1 MRNQTRNKQST
12 PSTMSRT
19 ASKYPYGQPVPRS
32 KEQKAADLA
41 AEIKKHDAEMK
52 RYEANRAW
60 LDKLAEGERA
70 SHAARFKEAQ
80 AKEAA
85 KKYPFQG
92 STFDS
97 MSYTFQ
103 PQLAPRSWAL
113 EERERLKMQQEEK
126 Q

>member
-1 MRNQTRNKQST
+1 MSHST
-12 PSTMSRT
+12 S
-19 ASKYPYGQPVPRS
+19 SKKFTPGKSVPRS
-32 KEQKAADLA
+32 KESIA
-41 AEIKKHDAEMK
+41 AENAKYDAEMK
-52 RYEANRAW
+52 RYQANAAF
-60 LDKLAEGERA
+60 LAKVAEGEYA

>member
-1 MRNQTRNKQST
+1 
-12 PSTMSRT
+12 MSHT
-19 ASKYPYGQPVPRS
+19 SKKYPYGEPVRRS
-32 KEQKAADLA
+32 KEALA
-41 AEIKKHDAEMK
+41 AEHAAENAKLAAEWK
-52 RYEANRAW
+52 RYQDNRAW
-60 LDKLAEGERA
+60 LDKIAEGERA

>member
-1 MRNQTRNKQST
+1 
-12 PSTMSRT
+12 MSRT
-19 ASKYPYGQPVPRS
+19 ASKKFTPGKSIPRS
-32 KEQKAADLA
+32 KESIT
-41 AEIKKHDAEMK
+41 AENAKYDAEMK

>member
-1 MRNQTRNKQST
+1 
-12 PSTMSRT
+12 MSY
-19 ASKYPYGQPVPRS
+19 ASKKYTFGTPVLRS
-32 KEQKAADLA
+32 KEQQA
-41 AEIKKHDAEMK
+41 AEFAAENARIDAEWK
-52 RYEANRAW
+52 RYEANRPW

-70 SHAARFKEAQ
+70 SHAARLKEAQ

-103 PQLAPRSWAL
+103 PQLASHSWAL
-113 EERERLKMQQEEK
+113 EERERRKMQQEDE

>member
-1 MRNQTRNKQST
+1 
-12 PSTMSRT
+12 MSY
-19 ASKYPYGQPVPRS
+19 ASKKYTFGKPVLRS
-32 KEQKAADLA
+32 KEQQA
-41 AEIKKHDAEMK
+41 AELDAECARVRAEWK
-52 RYEANRAW
+52 RYEANRAF
-60 LDKLAEGERA
+60 LDKVAEGERA

-80 AKEAA
+80 AEEAD

-103 PQLAPRSWAL
+103 PQTAARSWAL
-113 EERERLKMQQEEK
+113 EERERRKMQQEDE

>member
-1 MRNQTRNKQST
+1 
-12 PSTMSRT
+12 MSY
-19 ASKYPYGQPVPRS
+19 ASKKYTFGKSIPRS
-32 KEQKAADLA
+32 KES
-41 AEIKKHDAEMK
+41 IDAECARVRAEWK
-52 RYEANRAW
+52 RYEANRAF
-60 LDKLAEGERA
+60 LDKVAEGERA

-80 AKEAA
+80 AEEAA

-103 PQLAPRSWAL
+103 PQTAPRSWAL

>member
-1 MRNQTRNKQST
+1 
-12 PSTMSRT
+12 MSY
-19 ASKYPYGQPVPRS
+19 ASKKYTFGTPVLRS
-32 KEQKAADLA
+32 KEQQA
-41 AEIKKHDAEMK
+41 AEFAAENARIDAEWK
-52 RYEANRAW
+52 RYEANRAF
-60 LDKLAEGERA
+60 LDKVAEGERA

-85 KKYPFQG
+85 KKFPFQG